1 MNRPQIFHRLLTFSL
16 LASVCM
22 SSIFLGNTRVQA
34 DGGSS
39 GSGSGSAIDKCSADL
54 LKIANSSGATHI
66 KAIVQGSSSSNLLDS
81 LLQQYG
87 ATILAT
93 FSQLNVKL
101 VDISAASAQAL
112 AYE

>member
-1 MNRPQIFHRLLTFSL
+1 MNRPQIFHRLVTLSI

-22 SSIFLGNTRVQA
+22 TSLFLGSTQVRA
-34 DGGSS
+34 DGGSY
-39 GSGSGSAIDKCSADL
+39 GSRSGSAIDKCSADL
-54 LKIANSSGATHI
+54 LKIANTSGATRV

-87 ATILAT
+87 GTVLAT

-101 VDISAASAQAL
+101 PA
-112 AYE
+112 